1 MPVHL
6 PAKRNG
12 FLRFGQGDIG
22 PAAVPLYLVPPPPD
36 EEIGAKGSEDARAW
50 LASIVESST
59 DAILSKTIEGI
70 ITSWNTGAERIF
82 GFSAEEAVGQS
93 ILILIPEDRR
103 QEEDAILERIR
114 RGERVEHF
122 DTIRKRKDGSLVEVS
137 VTVSPVLGNGGTILG
152 ASKIARDISERRRNE
167 KRRKLLLREMNH
179 RVKNLFSVASAL
191 VSVSERS
198 ASSAAELAG
207 DMRDRLASL
216 ARAHDLILADLRDD
230 AEIQRETTL
239 LALLNAVLA
248 PYKNAPQIG
257 TSIKGVDVPLGS
269 SAMTSLALIISE
281 FATNAAKHGCFAS
294 AGGKLDVLSM
304 IDAKSLLLIWS
315 ETGGPEIYGPA
326 RSSGFGT
333 QLEQATIAGLDGT
346 ISRDWAAG
354 GLAISNVCLCHG
366 SKNKPLCASFRPALH
381 TRNIE
386 LRRCMRSQGAETPPA
401 RLQRRSS
408 H

>member
-326 RSSGFGT
+326 HSSGFGT

-354 GLAISNVCLCHG
+354 GLVISMRV
-366 SKNKPLCASFRPALH
+366 PLSGLKK
-381 TRNIE
+381 
-386 LRRCMRSQGAETPPA
+386 
-401 RLQRRSS
+401 
-408 H
+408 